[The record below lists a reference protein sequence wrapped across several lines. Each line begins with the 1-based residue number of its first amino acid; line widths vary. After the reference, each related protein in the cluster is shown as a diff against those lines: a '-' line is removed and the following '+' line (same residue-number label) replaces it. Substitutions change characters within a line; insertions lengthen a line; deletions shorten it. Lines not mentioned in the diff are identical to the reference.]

1 MLAGIEGYDEGS
13 IVYKNDLRVGY
24 LRQRPVYPAG
34 LTVLE
39 ACFHETNDTL
49 QLIREYEQC
58 LETPGTPGLDALLDR
73 MEHADAWNYEQ
84 RAKQILSSL
93 HITDYNQKVDT
104 LSGGQL
110 KRVALA
116 NVLIGNPDMLILD
129 EPTNHLDLPLIE
141 WLEDYLTRSTATL
154 LMVTHDRY
162 FLDNVCNEIIEID
175 DCTVYSYKGNYS
187 YYLEKR
193 EERIEARNTE
203 IVRANNLYRTEIIS
217 VLNKATA
224 KPATP
229 NIHTI
234 IRISL
239 TLFLISKSYSMIDAA
254 LIIHV
259 SAEENKAE
267 TSARHKRIVYG

>member
-1 MLAGIEGYDEGS
+1 MLIPYLQVDGLTKSFGDLVLFSGISFGVAQGQRVGLIARNGAGKSTLLDVLAGIEGYDAGC

-58 LETPGTPGLDALLDR
+58 LETSGTPGLDILLDR

-93 HITDYNQKVDT
+93 HITDYNQKVET

-175 DCTVYSYKGNYS
+175 DHTVYS
-187 YYLEKR
+187 
-193 EERIEARNTE
+193 
-203 IVRANNLYRTEIIS
+203 
-217 VLNKATA
+217 
-224 KPATP
+224 
-229 NIHTI
+229 
-234 IRISL
+234 
-239 TLFLISKSYSMIDAA
+239 
-254 LIIHV
+254 
-259 SAEENKAE
+259 
-267 TSARHKRIVYG
+267 